1 MKIVLLAVIKLFLI
15 ALIGFVLYRKSL
27 VKEGSLRFLTFFV
40 IHFAFPFLIFS
51 NLIENSSLVLV
62 SSLGKFV
69 TISVCIFLFGY
80 ILGVAA
86 SFKKNHQFRGE
97 FISLVSFQNGGYLP
111 INIAFFLFPPGIREK
126 FLVYTFLYLLG
137 FNVIMWSLG
146 SSFIFKGKRSKFR
159 LKNLFIPPIT
169 STIISLILIYT
180 GFSKLIPSL
189 VISPLKMVGETSFVL
204 SAIILGCWLAKIKLK
219 GLIGRLSLIGEAA
232 GLKLIILPLFF
243 FIGVLS
249 FKIFS
254 LLGLFIVLQSA
265 MPSAVSLP
273 IVANLNNA
281 DSEFVSQGVFLTHI
295 LSIFTIP
302 LWLGLY
308 LKVSGFTF

>member
-1 MKIVLLAVIKLFLI
+1 MGMVSLAVIKLSLV
-15 ALIGFVLYRKSL
+15 ALLGFYLYRKSFI
-27 VKEGSLRFLTFFV
+27 KEGSLKFLTFFV
-40 IHFAFPFLIFS
+40 INFAFPFLIFS
-51 NLIENSSLVLV
+51 NLIENSQIVLTY
-62 SSLGKFV
+62 SLGRFIA
-69 TISVCIFLFGY
+69 ISVIIFLSGY
-80 ILGVAA
+80 ILGFIA
-86 SFKKNHQFRGE
+86 SLRRSHEFRGE
-97 FISLVSFQNGGYLP
+97 FISMVSFQNGGYLP

-126 FLVYTFLYLLG
+126 FLVFTFLYLLG
-137 FNVIMWSLG
+137 FNVIMWSG
-146 SSFIFKGKRSKFR
+146 VSFFIFKGKRRKLR
-159 LKNLFIPPIT
+159 LKSLFIPPIT

-180 GFSKLIPSL
+180 GLVKLIPSL

-219 GLIGRLSLIGEAA
+219 GFLGRLSLISKAA

-243 FIGVLS
+243 LIGVVS

-254 LLGLFIVLQSA
+254 LLGLFIILQAA

-273 IVANLNNA
+273 IVANLNGA
-281 DSEFVSQGVFLTHI
+281 DSEFVSQGVFFTHI
-295 LSIFTIP
+295 FSIFTIP

>member
-1 MKIVLLAVIKLFLI
+1 MIAVLLAVIKLSLV
-15 ALIGFVLYRKSL
+15 ALLGFFFYRKNFI
-27 VKEGSLRFLTFFV
+27 KEGSLKFLTFFV
-40 IHFAFPFLIFS
+40 INFAFPFLIFS
-51 NLIENSSLVLV
+51 NLIENSQIVLTH
-62 SSLGKFV
+62 SLGRFI
-69 TISVCIFLFGY
+69 TISVSIFLSGY
-80 ILGVAA
+80 ILGFIA
-86 SFKKNHQFRGE
+86 SFRRSHEFRGE

-137 FNVIMWSLG
+137 FNVIMWSIG
-146 SSFIFKGKRSKFR
+146 SSFIFKGKMRKFR
-159 LKNLFIPPIT
+159 LKSLFIPPIT
-169 STIISLILIYT
+169 STIISLILVYT
-180 GFSKLIPSL
+180 GLTKLIPSL

-204 SAIILGCWLAKIKLK
+204 SAIILGCWLAKIRLK
-219 GLIGRLSLIGEAA
+219 GLLGRLFLVGEAA

-254 LLGLFIVLQSA
+254 LLGLFIILQAA

-273 IVANLNNA
+273 IVANLNGA

>member
-1 MKIVLLAVIKLFLI
+1 MGVVFLAVIKLSLV
-15 ALIGFVLYRKSL
+15 ALLGFYLYRKNFI
-27 VKEGSLRFLTFFV
+27 KEGSLKFLTFFV
-40 IHFAFPFLIFS
+40 INFALPFLIFS
-51 NLIENSSLVLV
+51 NLIENSSIVLV
-62 SSLGKFV
+62 HSLGRFIA
-69 TISVCIFLFGY
+69 ISVSIFLSGY
-80 ILGVAA
+80 ILGFIA
-86 SFKKNHQFRGE
+86 SFKRSHEFRGE
-97 FISLVSFQNGGYLP
+97 FISMVSFQNSGYLP

-137 FNVIMWSLG
+137 FNVIMWSIG
-146 SSFIFKGKRSKFR
+146 SSFIFKGKRRGFG
-159 LKNLFIPPIT
+159 LKSLFIPPIT

-180 GFSKLIPSL
+180 GFAKLIPSL

-204 SAIILGCWLAKIKLK
+204 SAIILGCWLAKISLK
-219 GLIGRLSLIGEAA
+219 GLLGRLFIVGEAA
-232 GLKLIILPLFF
+232 ALKLIILPLFF
-243 FIGVLS
+243 FIGVVS

-254 LLGLFIVLQSA
+254 LLGLFIILQAA

-281 DSEFVSQGVFLTHI
+281 DSEFVSQGVFFTHV